1 MRVIAGRFRGLKLNE
16 PKDDKLIR
24 PTTDRIK
31 EDIFNIIS
39 RYVPDSRFLD
49 LYSGTG
55 AIAIEAVSRG
65 AEYAHLVERS
75 NESIRIINSN
85 IAKTKHEDDFLVIK
99 SDVNKFLAATRNKYD
114 IIFLDPPYML
124 TNAPET
130 VKTILDRGILEDDG
144 IIVVECAR
152 EFAMPE
158 EIGRL
163 RVFRTKHYSHTSV
176 YYYNSEE

>member
-39 RYVPDSRFLD
+39 LYVPDSRFLD

-65 AEYAHLVERS
+65 AEYAHMVERS
-75 NESIRIINSN
+75 NESIRIMKSN
-85 IAKTKHEDDFLVIK
+85 IEKTKNEDDFLIIK
-99 SDVNKFLAATRNKYD
+99 SDVSKFLATTRNKYD

-124 TNAPET
+124 NNGTEIVNQ
-130 VKTILDRGILEDDG
+130 ILDHGLLEDDG

-152 EFAMPE
+152 EYKMPE
-158 EIGRL
+158 TIGRMKI
-163 RVFRTKHYSHTSV
+163 FREKHYAHTSV